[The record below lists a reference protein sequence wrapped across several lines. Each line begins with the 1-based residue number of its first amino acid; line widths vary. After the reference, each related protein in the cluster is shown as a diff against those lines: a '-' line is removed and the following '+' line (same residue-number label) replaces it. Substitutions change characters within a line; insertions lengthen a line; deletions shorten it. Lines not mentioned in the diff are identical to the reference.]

1 MRISNRNLIMN
12 QLRNMSTTL
21 GNFTNSNNR
30 MTSGRKFDH
39 AYENVADA
47 TRAMRLRK
55 SIRDKEFYITNI
67 RDARG
72 RLNSAE
78 DAIQTTVNILRSV
91 TDRVEE
97 ALNGTVPE
105 EDRKKIAT
113 EISNLQEEV
122 LALMNT
128 TYTDHPVF
136 SGSGYDKKNV
146 APFQTQGNKLL
157 YHGMNVDQLY
167 YNKEM
172 GTYQKPKY
180 GDVDKQAEKD
190 GKLVYIQDA
199 SGKDDITKPVY
210 VPQKNA
216 AGKYTPEQQKD
227 ADGDL
232 VYKATIPGTNTVIYD
247 AEGNPVTKCVVDKDG
262 KEIEILFYDKDGN
275 AMMDTNT
282 PPEQMK
288 GIPSYTPV
296 YIPALDEN
304 SNLTYFPAVD
314 KDGNLYE
321 TQEKYNA
328 ANPKPTELYKPVYE
342 KKQEIK
348 DYEDM
353 EYTSQN
359 YLDVGIGHTFKQNAD
374 GTFSINPETVHQFTY
389 SGVEVFGAGKT
400 NGHANNVYTFLG
412 EIVDSMNNNNMD
424 LLGEQLNHIKDVRE
438 NLLTSITEIG
448 VRTNFL
454 DNMEDI
460 HKNDLLNFQ
469 TRQKDVEAVDL
480 PQEAMNNKNH
490 EMAWMVTLQMGSKIL
505 PSSLFDFLR

>member
-167 YNKEM
+167 YNKET

-180 GDVDKQAEKD
+180 GDVDKKATDKD
-190 GKLVYIQDA
+190 GKLLYNADGTPIYVPK
-199 SGKDDITKPVY
+199 KDDNGHYDRTD
-210 VPQKNA
+210 
-216 AGKYTPEQQKD
+216 TE
-227 ADGDL
+227 
-232 VYKATIPGTNTVIYD
+232 AT
-247 AEGNPVTKCVVDKDG
+247 DKDG
-262 KEIEILFYDKDGN
+262 KITSFPVVNYDKT
-275 AMMDTNT
+275 A
-282 PPEQMK
+282 
-288 GIPSYTPV
+288 V
-296 YIPALDEN
+296 Y
-304 SNLTYFPAVD
+304 Y
-314 KDGNLYE
+314 
-321 TQEKYNA
+321 TQEEY
-328 ANPKPTELYKPVYE
+328 TEAKNQD
-342 KKQEIK
+342 KKLQVFTCKGPWEQESKIIG
-348 DYEDM
+348 YEDM

-359 YLDVGIGHTFKQNAD
+359 YLDIGVGHTFKQNEN
-374 GTFSINPETVHQFTY
+374 GTSSINPETVHQFTY

>member
-12 QLRNMSTTL
+12 QLRNMNTTL
-21 GNFTNSNNR
+21 ANFTNSNNR

-55 SIRDKEFYITNI
+55 SIRDKEYYITNI

-122 LALMNT
+122 LSLMNT

-136 SGSGYDKKNV
+136 SGSGYKTKNEP
-146 APFQTQGNKLL
+146 PFQTQGNKLF
-157 YHGMNVDQLY
+157 YHGVDVSQLQY
-167 YNKEM
+167 DKET
-172 GTYQKPKY
+172 GTYRKPIY
-180 GDVDKQAEKD
+180 DYVDKQATNANGNLLFEPDGTTPIYVPEKD
-190 GKLVYIQDA
+190 PQTNSYLHTTTSAVDGSGNLIHFPAISGDGQSVYYTQDEYDAAIAADPTLLVYQFD
-199 SGKDDITKPVY
+199 
-210 VPQKNA
+210 
-216 AGKYTPEQQKD
+216 GKYEQEQKIT
-227 ADGDL
+227 G
-232 VYKATIPGTNTVIYD
+232 
-247 AEGNPVTKCVVDKDG
+247 
-262 KEIEILFYDKDGN
+262 
-275 AMMDTNT
+275 
-282 PPEQMK
+282 
-288 GIPSYTPV
+288 
-296 YIPALDEN
+296 
-304 SNLTYFPAVD
+304 
-314 KDGNLYE
+314 
-321 TQEKYNA
+321 
-328 ANPKPTELYKPVYE
+328 
-342 KKQEIK
+342 
-348 DYEDM
+348 YEDM

-359 YLDVGIGHTFKQNAD
+359 YLDIGIGHTFKQNAD

-389 SGVEVFGAGKT
+389 SGVEVFGAGRT
-400 NGHANNVYTFLG
+400 GGMSNNVYAFLG
-412 EIVDSMNNNNMD
+412 EIADSMNNNNMD

-438 NLLTSITEIG
+438 HLLTSITEIG
-448 VRTNFL
+448 VRSNFL
-454 DNMEDI
+454 DTMEDI

-490 EMAWMVTLQMGSKIL
+490 EMAWMVTLQMGSKVL

>member
-55 SIRDKEFYITNI
+55 SIRDKEYYITNI

-91 TDRVEE
+91 TDRTEE

-136 SGSGYDKKNV
+136 SGSGYKTKNEP
-146 APFQTQGNKLL
+146 PFQTQGNKLL
-157 YHGMNVDQLY
+157 YHGVNVDQLAY
-167 YNKEM
+167 DKTT
-172 GTYQKPKY
+172 GTYRKPIY
-180 GDVDKQAEKD
+180 DYVDKQATDQDGNFINQSVTVGPDTYSVPVYELKD
-190 GKLVYIQDA
+190 GIAAVET
-199 SGKDDITKPVY
+199 DDS
-210 VPQKNA
+210 
-216 AGKYTPEQQKD
+216 
-227 ADGDL
+227 
-232 VYKATIPGTNTVIYD
+232 
-247 AEGNPVTKCVVDKDG
+247 GNPVSAFDDNGKLLYWPVADANGTIYTDPTNVPGTDVYKCK
-262 KEIEILFYDKDGN
+262 Y
-275 AMMDTNT
+275 
-282 PPEQMK
+282 EQEQ
-288 GIPSYTPV
+288 T
-296 YIPALDEN
+296 
-304 SNLTYFPAVD
+304 
-314 KDGNLYE
+314 
-321 TQEKYNA
+321 
-328 ANPKPTELYKPVYE
+328 
-342 KKQEIK
+342 IK

-359 YLDVGIGHTFKQNAD
+359 YLDIGIGHTFKQNAD

-389 SGVEVFGAGKT
+389 SGVEVFGAGRT
-400 NGHANNVYTFLG
+400 DGMSNNVYTFLG
-412 EIVDSMNNNNMD
+412 EVADSMNNNNMD

-438 NLLTSITEIG
+438 HLLTSLTEIG

>member
-12 QLRNMSTTL
+12 QLRNMNTTL
-21 GNFTNSNNR
+21 ANFTNSNNR

-122 LALMNT
+122 LSLMNT

-136 SGSGYDKKNV
+136 SGSGYKTKNEP
-146 APFQTQGNKLL
+146 PFQTQGNKLF
-157 YHGMNVDQLY
+157 YHGVDVGQLQY
-167 YNKEM
+167 DKET
-172 GTYQKPKY
+172 GTYRKPIY
-180 GDVDKQAEKD
+180 DYVDKQATDQNGNFINQAVTVD
-190 GKLVYIQDA
+190 GKSDTVPVYELKNGTA
-199 SGKDDITKPVY
+199 ELELDDQGKPV
-210 VPQKNA
+210 
-216 AGKYTPEQQKD
+216 
-227 ADGDL
+227 
-232 VYKATIPGTNTVIYD
+232 
-247 AEGNPVTKCVVDKDG
+247 
-262 KEIEILFYDKDGN
+262 
-275 AMMDTNT
+275 
-282 PPEQMK
+282 
-288 GIPSYTPV
+288 
-296 YIPALDEN
+296 PALDDNGKLLYWPVMKANGTVYQKGEDID
-304 SNLTYFPAVD
+304 SNNVY
-314 KDGNLYE
+314 KCKYE
-321 TQEKYNA
+321 Q
-328 ANPKPTELYKPVYE
+328 
-342 KKQEIK
+342 KQEIK

-359 YLDVGIGHTFKQNAD
+359 YLDIGIGHTFKQNAD
-374 GTFSINPETVHQFTY
+374 GKFSINPETVHQFTY
-389 SGVEVFGAGKT
+389 SGIEVFGAGRT
-400 NGHANNVYTFLG
+400 GGMSNNVYTFLG
-412 EIVDSMNNNNMD
+412 EIADSMNNNNMD

-438 NLLTSITEIG
+438 HLLTSITEIG
-448 VRTNFL
+448 VRSNFL
-454 DNMEDI
+454 DTMEDI

-490 EMAWMVTLQMGSKIL
+490 EMAWMVTLQMGSKVL

>member
-146 APFQTQGNKLL
+146 APFQTQGKNLL
-157 YHGMNVDQLY
+157 YHGENVDQLY
-167 YNKEM
+167 YDKET
-172 GTYQKPKY
+172 GTYKKPIY
-180 GDVDKQAEKD
+180 DWRDKQATDKSGNLLFVKD
-190 GKLVYIQDA
+190 NAGNDTTTPIYEPKKNADGTYTCENTAVTVTNGKLPPASFPVISEDKKSVYYTQQEYDEA
-199 SGKDDITKPVY
+199 KGTHKNFNVY
-210 VPQKNA
+210 SFT
-216 AGKYTPEQQKD
+216 GDWEQ
-227 ADGDL
+227 
-232 VYKATIPGTNTVIYD
+232 
-247 AEGNPVTKCVVDKDG
+247 ERFE
-262 KEIEILFYDKDGN
+262 KEYR
-275 AMMDTNT
+275 
-282 PPEQMK
+282 
-288 GIPSYTPV
+288 
-296 YIPALDEN
+296 
-304 SNLTYFPAVD
+304 
-314 KDGNLYE
+314 
-321 TQEKYNA
+321 
-328 ANPKPTELYKPVYE
+328 
-342 KKQEIK
+342 
-348 DYEDM
+348 DM

>member
-97 ALNGTVPE
+97 ALNGTVPD

-122 LALMNT
+122 LSLMNT

-146 APFQTQGNKLL
+146 APFATQGNKLL

-167 YNKEM
+167 YNKET
-172 GTYQKPKY
+172 GTYQKPHYEDIFVK
-180 GDVDKQAEKD
+180 
-190 GKLVYIQDA
+190 DA
-199 SGKDDITKPVY
+199 SGNDIPVY
-210 VPQKNA
+210 EVE
-216 AGKYTPEQQKD
+216 T
-227 ADGDL
+227 
-232 VYKATIPGTNTVIYD
+232 
-247 AEGNPVTKCVVDKDG
+247 DKDG
-262 KEIEILFYDKDGN
+262 KPIFEYAKDKSGNVVYDPATVNGKKVYYTNSKTDPT
-275 AMMDTNT
+275 AMGVTT
-282 PPEQMK
+282 PITDLTVTE
-288 GIPSYTPV
+288 V
-296 YIPALDEN
+296 YDE
-304 SNLTYFPAVD
+304 
-314 KDGNLYE
+314 DGNLINDLTTIEYNPQRVKA
-321 TQEKYNA
+321 TQVDGKYPRMPVAGADGNVY
-328 ANPKPTELYKPVYE
+328 KDPTKIPAGTTVYNLVYT
-342 KKQEIK
+342 KQATLTT
-348 DYEDM
+348 YEDM
-353 EYTSQN
+353 DYISQN
-359 YLDVGIGHTFKQNAD
+359 YLDIGVGHTFKQNED

-424 LLGEQLNHIKDVRE
+424 LLGEQLNHIKDVQE

>member
-157 YHGMNVDQLY
+157 YHGMNVDQLAY
-167 YNKEM
+167 DKKT
-172 GTYQKPKY
+172 GTYRKPIY
-180 GDVDKQAEKD
+180 EYTDKQATDEDGEFLYKTYNGTDVPVYELKD
-190 GKLVYIQDA
+190 GKVERERDGYNQIPDQATGKDGALLYYNNGPLGAAKDPVMDIDAPIPKDA
-199 SGKDDITKPVY
+199 SGNP
-210 VPQKNA
+210 
-216 AGKYTPEQQKD
+216 GKI
-227 ADGDL
+227 
-232 VYKATIPGTNTVIYD
+232 VYKDGSVPDPDDMQNNTKD
-247 AEGNPVTKCVVDKDG
+247 NPNAPRYKSAWG
-262 KEIEILFYDKDGN
+262 KDGN
-275 AMMDTNT
+275 GNKILLYWPVADKN
-282 PPEQMK
+282 
-288 GIPSYTPV
+288 GIKIGS
-296 YIPALDEN
+296 IDEIDQN
-304 SNLTYFPAVD
+304 KEY
-314 KDGNLYE
+314 
-321 TQEKYNA
+321 
-328 ANPKPTELYKPVYE
+328 YKCVYE
-342 KKQEIK
+342 QEQKIK

-359 YLDVGIGHTFKQNAD
+359 YLDVGIGHTFKQNAE
-374 GTFSINPETVHQFTY
+374 GKFSINPETVHQFTY
-389 SGVEVFGAGKT
+389 SGIEVFGAGRSE
-400 NGHANNVYTFLG
+400 NGMANNVYTFLG
-412 EIVDSMNNNNMD
+412 EIVDSMNNNDMD

>member
-12 QLRNMSTTL
+12 QLRNMNTTL
-21 GNFTNSNNR
+21 ANFTNSNNR

-146 APFQTQGNKLL
+146 APFQTQGNKLF
-157 YHGMNVDQLY
+157 YHGMNVDQLVY
-167 YNKEM
+167 DKKT
-172 GTYQKPKY
+172 GTYRKPIY
-180 GDVDKQAEKD
+180 EYVDKQVTDEN
-190 GKLVYIQDA
+190 GKLVYEKYKGTDVPVYEPENPVKLEVIGYNQMPA
-199 SGKDDITKPVY
+199 QATGKDGALLYYNNGKDG
-210 VPQKNA
+210 A
-216 AGKYTPEQQKD
+216 AGDPVTDINVTPPNDESGVTGKIVY
-227 ADGDL
+227 ADGTEAD
-232 VYKATIPGTNTVIYD
+232 KADMTNNTKD
-247 AEGNPVTKCVVDKDG
+247 NPDDPKYQLALGADGKLLYWPVAKKDG
-262 KEIEILFYDKDGN
+262 TLYKTGDTIDPDN
-275 AMMDTNT
+275 A
-282 PPEQMK
+282 
-288 GIPSYTPV
+288 
-296 YIPALDEN
+296 
-304 SNLTYFPAVD
+304 
-314 KDGNLYE
+314 
-321 TQEKYNA
+321 
-328 ANPKPTELYKPVYE
+328 YKPVY
-342 KKQEIK
+342 KQEQKIK
-348 DYEDM
+348 DHEDM
-353 EYTSQN
+353 DYTSQN
-359 YLDVGIGHTFKQNAD
+359 YLDIGIGHTFKQNQD

-389 SGVEVFGAGKT
+389 SGIEVFGAGRT
-400 NGHANNVYTFLG
+400 DDGMANNVYTFLG
-412 EIVDSMNNNNMD
+412 EIVDSMNDNDMD
-424 LLGEQLNHIKDVRE
+424 RLGKQLNHIKDVRE

-448 VRTNFL
+448 VRSNFL

-490 EMAWMVTLQMGSKIL
+490 EMAWMVTLQMGSKVL

>member
-12 QLRNMSTTL
+12 QLRNMNTTL
-21 GNFTNSNNR
+21 ANFTNSNNR

-146 APFQTQGNKLL
+146 APFQTQGNKLF
-157 YHGMNVDQLY
+157 YHGMNVDQLVY
-167 YNKEM
+167 DKKT
-172 GTYQKPKY
+172 GTYRKPIY
-180 GDVDKQAEKD
+180 EYVDKQVTDED
-190 GKLVYIQDA
+190 GELVYI
-199 SGKDDITKPVY
+199 KDKNNNDVPVY
-210 VPQKNA
+210 KPSKNPPERETVGYEQVPVQATDKAGNLLFYDDGKN
-216 AGKYTPEQQKD
+216 TPVLKEGEDNSKD
-227 ADGDL
+227 ADGHLYDIIDKNNTK
-232 VYKATIPGTNTVIYD
+232 VNPENVIYKTKDGDPKYVSAWNEGTPGTKLLYWPVVDETG
-247 AEGNPVTKCVVDKDG
+247 AEVKDITTINPKQQYYKCV
-262 KEIEILFYDKDGN
+262 Y
-275 AMMDTNT
+275 
-282 PPEQMK
+282 EQEQK
-288 GIPSYTPV
+288 
-296 YIPALDEN
+296 
-304 SNLTYFPAVD
+304 
-314 KDGNLYE
+314 
-321 TQEKYNA
+321 
-328 ANPKPTELYKPVYE
+328 
-342 KKQEIK
+342 IK
-348 DYEDM
+348 DHEDM
-353 EYTSQN
+353 DYTTQN
-359 YLDVGIGHTFKQNAD
+359 YLDIGIGHTFKQNQD

-389 SGVEVFGAGKT
+389 SGIEVFGAGRT
-400 NGHANNVYTFLG
+400 DDGMANNVYTFLG
-412 EIVDSMNNNNMD
+412 EIVDSMNDNDMD
-424 LLGEQLNHIKDVRE
+424 RLGEQLNHIKDVRE

-448 VRTNFL
+448 VRSNFL

-490 EMAWMVTLQMGSKIL
+490 EMAWMVTLQMGSKVL

>member
-12 QLRNMSTTL
+12 QLRNMNTTL
-21 GNFTNSNNR
+21 ANFTNSNNR

-146 APFQTQGNKLL
+146 APFQTQGNKLF
-157 YHGMNVDQLY
+157 YHGMNVDQLVY
-167 YNKEM
+167 DKKT
-172 GTYQKPKY
+172 GTYRKPIY
-180 GDVDKQAEKD
+180 EYVDKQVTDED
-190 GKLVYIQDA
+190 GELVYI
-199 SGKDDITKPVY
+199 KDKNNNDVPVY
-210 VPQKNA
+210 KPSKNPPEREIVGYEKVPVQ
-216 AGKYTPEQQKD
+216 
-227 ADGDL
+227 
-232 VYKATIPGTNTVIYD
+232 AT
-247 AEGNPVTKCVVDKDG
+247 
-262 KEIEILFYDKDGN
+262 DKDGN
-275 AMMDTNT
+275 KLFYDDGKT
-282 PPEQMK
+282 
-288 GIPSYTPV
+288 SSTPV
-296 YIPALDEN
+296 MEENEKASINSITGKPYDIVYIDDAGNKKIVDPNDVIYKTKDGDPKYVSAWNEGTPGTKL
-304 SNLTYFPAVD
+304 LYWPVVD
-314 KDGNLYE
+314 KHGNE
-321 TQEKYNA
+321 VEDIKDID
-328 ANPKPTELYKPVYE
+328 PTKNYYKCVYE
-342 KKQEIK
+342 QEQKIK
-348 DYEDM
+348 DHEDM
-353 EYTSQN
+353 DYTSQN
-359 YLDVGIGHTFKQNAD
+359 YLDIGIGHTFKQNQD

-389 SGVEVFGAGKT
+389 SGIEVFGAGRT
-400 NGHANNVYTFLG
+400 DDGMANNVYTFLG
-412 EIVDSMNNNNMD
+412 EIVDSMNDNDMD
-424 LLGEQLNHIKDVRE
+424 RLGKQLNHIKDVRE

-448 VRTNFL
+448 VRSNFL

-490 EMAWMVTLQMGSKIL
+490 EMAWMVTLQMGSKVL

>member
-12 QLRNMSTTL
+12 QLRNMNTTL
-21 GNFTNSNNR
+21 ANFTNSNNR

-55 SIRDKEFYITNI
+55 SIRDKEYYITNI

-136 SGSGYDKKNV
+136 SGSGYKTKDEP
-146 APFQTQGNKLL
+146 PFKTQGNKLL
-157 YHGMNVDQLY
+157 YHGVDVDQLAY
-167 YNKEM
+167 DKTT
-172 GTYQKPKY
+172 GTYRKPIY
-180 GDVDKQAEKD
+180 DYVDKQATD
-190 GKLVYIQDA
+190 QNGNFINQTVTVGTDTYSVPVYDL
-199 SGKDDITKPVY
+199 KDD
-210 VPQKNA
+210 NA
-216 AGKYTPEQQKD
+216 ALETDDQ
-227 ADGDL
+227 
-232 VYKATIPGTNTVIYD
+232 
-247 AEGNPVTKCVVDKDG
+247 GNPVPAFDANG
-262 KEIEILFYDKDGN
+262 KLLYW
-275 AMMDTNT
+275 
-282 PPEQMK
+282 
-288 GIPSYTPV
+288 PV
-296 YIPALDEN
+296 AD
-304 SNLTYFPAVD
+304 AG
-314 KDGNLYE
+314 GNLYTDPTTVPAAGGVFKCKYE
-321 TQEKYNA
+321 QEQ
-328 ANPKPTELYKPVYE
+328 V
-342 KKQEIK
+342 IK

-359 YLDVGIGHTFKQNAD
+359 YLDIGIGHTFKQNAD
-374 GTFSINPETVHQFTY
+374 GTSSINPETVHQFTY
-389 SGVEVFGAGKT
+389 SGVEVFGAGRT
-400 NGHANNVYTFLG
+400 DGMANNVYTFLG
-412 EIVDSMNNNNMD
+412 EIVDSMNNNDMD
-424 LLGEQLNHIKDVRE
+424 RLGEQLNHIKDVRE

-454 DNMEDI
+454 DSMEDI

-490 EMAWMVTLQMGSKIL
+490 EMAWMVTLQMGSKVL

>member
-12 QLRNMSTTL
+12 QLRNMNTTL
-21 GNFTNSNNR
+21 ANFTNSNNR

-157 YHGMNVDQLY
+157 YHGVDVDQLAY
-167 YNKEM
+167 DKTT
-172 GTYQKPKY
+172 GTYRKPIY
-180 GDVDKQAEKD
+180 DYVDKQATDQD
-190 GKLVYIQDA
+190 GNFINQTVTVGTDTY
-199 SGKDDITKPVY
+199 SVPVY
-210 VPQKNA
+210 
-216 AGKYTPEQQKD
+216 
-227 ADGDL
+227 DL
-232 VYKATIPGTNTVIYD
+232 
-247 AEGNPVTKCVVDKDG
+247 
-262 KEIEILFYDKDGN
+262 KDGN
-275 AMMDTNT
+275 AALETDDQGN
-282 PPEQMK
+282 
-288 GIPSYTPV
+288 PV
-296 YIPALDEN
+296 SAFDANGKLLYWPVAD
-304 SNLTYFPAVD
+304 AG
-314 KDGNLYE
+314 GNLYTDPTTVPATSGVFKCKYE
-321 TQEKYNA
+321 QEQK
-328 ANPKPTELYKPVYE
+328 
-342 KKQEIK
+342 IK
-348 DYEDM
+348 DHEDM
-353 EYTSQN
+353 DYTSQN
-359 YLDVGIGHTFKQNAD
+359 YLDIGIGHTFKQNQD

-389 SGVEVFGAGKT
+389 SGIEVFGAGRT
-400 NGHANNVYTFLG
+400 DDGMANNVYTFLG
-412 EIVDSMNNNNMD
+412 EIVDSMNNNDMD
-424 LLGEQLNHIKDVRE
+424 RLGEQLNHIKDVRE

-454 DNMEDI
+454 DSMEDI

-490 EMAWMVTLQMGSKIL
+490 EMAWMVTLQMGSKVL

>member
-12 QLRNMSTTL
+12 QLRNMNTTL
-21 GNFTNSNNR
+21 ANFTNSNNR

-55 SIRDKEFYITNI
+55 SIRDKEYYITNI

-136 SGSGYDKKNV
+136 SGSGYKTKDEP
-146 APFQTQGNKLL
+146 PFKTQGNKLL
-157 YHGMNVDQLY
+157 YHGVDVDQLAY
-167 YNKEM
+167 DKTT
-172 GTYQKPKY
+172 GTYRKPIY
-180 GDVDKQAEKD
+180 DYVDKQATDQNGNLLFEPD
-190 GKLVYIQDA
+190 GTTPI
-199 SGKDDITKPVY
+199 Y
-210 VPQKNA
+210 VPAQNA
-216 AGKYTPEQQKD
+216 TGSYDFDP
-227 ADGDL
+227 
-232 VYKATIPGTNTVIYD
+232 AT
-247 AEGNPVTKCVVDKDG
+247 
-262 KEIEILFYDKDGN
+262 
-275 AMMDTNT
+275 
-282 PPEQMK
+282 
-288 GIPSYTPV
+288 
-296 YIPALDEN
+296 
-304 SNLTYFPAVD
+304 PAVD
-314 KDGNLYE
+314 AADKLTNFPAISADGKSVYY
-321 TQEKYNA
+321 TQEEFDDARLADPALNVFKFNG
-328 ANPKPTELYKPVYE
+328 TYE
-342 KKQEIK
+342 QEQIIK

-359 YLDVGIGHTFKQNAD
+359 YLDIGIGHTFKQNAD
-374 GTFSINPETVHQFTY
+374 GTSSINPETVHQFTY
-389 SGVEVFGAGKT
+389 SGVEVFGAGRT
-400 NGHANNVYTFLG
+400 DGMANNVYTFLG
-412 EIVDSMNNNNMD
+412 EIVDSMNNNDMD
-424 LLGEQLNHIKDVRE
+424 RLGEQLNHIKDVRE

-454 DNMEDI
+454 DSMEDI

-490 EMAWMVTLQMGSKIL
+490 EMAWMVTLQMGSKVL